1 MFRVFVVDDEEII
14 RTGIRNALD
23 RSDGRFSFTGEAPD
37 GEMALPMLLEIKP
50 DILVT
55 DVRMPFLDGLELA
68 ELVRKAMPWVRIIF
82 LSGHDEF
89 EYAQRAISLQADAY
103 I

>member
-37 GEMALPMLLEIKP
+37 GEMALPALLEIKP

-68 ELVRKAMPWVRIIF
+68 ARVRTALHGGRILF
-82 LSGHDEF
+82 LSGH
-89 EYAQRAISLQADAY
+89 R
-103 I
+103 